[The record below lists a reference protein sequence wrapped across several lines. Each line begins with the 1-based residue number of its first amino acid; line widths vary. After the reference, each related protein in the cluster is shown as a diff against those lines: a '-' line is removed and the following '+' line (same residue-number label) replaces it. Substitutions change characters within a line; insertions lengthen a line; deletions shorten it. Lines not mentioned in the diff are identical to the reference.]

1 MTEAGPGEGA
11 GQYLQFVTD
20 PGAGPGGDLG
30 AFTSG
35 QAPVYVSPSLYPSS
49 SSPTTTTYYDTT
61 PSMAGYTQGRYHDD
75 DDVSTPG
82 VMSGLTNVGA
92 PPGQSQLVSYGGS
105 TFLIQPAPD
114 GSSAPL
120 ITAVTAPGAR
130 EDQGDP
136 GLGAGAMS
144 AQGGSCHHVSRVTHV
159 IPSGE
164 VSPQHSLSYATRVSP
179 ATIQWLIAN
188 YETAEVSH
196 SIIMSASC

>member
-49 SSPTTTTYYDTT
+49 SSPSTTTYYDTA
-61 PSMAGYTQGRYHDD
+61 PSMAGYTQGRYHHD
-75 DDVSTPG
+75 DDVCTP
-82 VMSGLTNVGA
+82 MSGGLTNVGGA
-92 PPGQSQLVSYGGS
+92 SGQSQLVSYGGS

-136 GLGAGAMS
+136 GLGAMS
-144 AQGGSCHHVSRVTHV
+144 AQGGSCHNH
-159 IPSGE
+159 G
-164 VSPQHSLSYATRVSP
+164 
-179 ATIQWLIAN
+179 
-188 YETAEVSH
+188 
-196 SIIMSASC
+196 